1 MSKKQN
7 PIPGNK
13 PFQKGQSGN
22 PNGRP
27 KLRDIKEVISDLLS
41 QEKNKQQL
49 IDGLMTVIVNKALKG
64 DLKAAEMLLS
74 YTYGKPTQK
83 TEIVAEVE
91 TTVKDINLKK
101 LNLDELRNL
110 ERIAEKLEND
120 KGGDSK

>member
-1 MSKKQN
+1 MSKKPN

-22 PNGRP
+22 PAGRP
-27 KLRDIKEVISDLLS
+27 KLRDIKEVLTDLLS

-64 DLKAAEMLLS
+64 DLKAADMLLS

-83 TEIVAEVE
+83 TEITGA
-91 TTVKDINLKK
+91 DG
-101 LNLDELRNL
+101 
-110 ERIAEKLEND
+110 ERIDFKVEVIQGEKNIPYKPE
-120 KGGDSK
+120 

>member
-1 MSKKQN
+1 MSKKPN

-22 PNGRP
+22 PAGRP
-27 KLRDIKEVISDLLS
+27 KLRDIKEVLTDLLS

-49 IDGLMTVIVNKALKG
+49 VDAVMTVVVNKALKG

-83 TEIVAEVE
+83 TEIIAEVE

-110 ERIAEKLEND
+110 ERIAEKLEDD
-120 KGGDSK
+120 KGGNRE